1 MASLSQM
8 NVRMES
14 QLKVAGDNVLA
25 RMGVTPTQLVRAVWM
40 KVAQGAEAFDQIVAV
55 LAEEPAAVSGVS
67 GGEGPDAVSDE
78 FEERLQLF
86 YCESGFD
93 YSAYS
98 SPTDDEWEDLLLRER
113 ADREAER
120 MVGHGE

>member
-1 MASLSQM
+1 MLPVCLLCHPLGDHYGSYGNSISLIYI
-8 NVRMES
+8 
-14 QLKVAGDNVLA
+14 
-25 RMGVTPTQLVRAVWM
+25 T
-40 KVAQGAEAFDQIVAV
+40 
-55 LAEEPAAVSGVS
+55 VSV
-67 GGEGPDAVSDE
+67 DIDYLQKCNDE

-86 YCESGFD
+86 YRESGFD